1 MIFRYKITP
10 YCNFLQRYYYRVQ
23 IQEYSTKFPHWR
35 KVVHN
40 ATIQEILYEI
50 NECAFKYKTDLSYG
64 SKTDLTYVSFEDI
77 LEEIQKYDSIESI
90 IIKYIID
97 VIMKQK
103 KRECAEET
111 VRDVLDKL
119 IITKGW
125 NTIEV
130 KENKN

>member
-10 YCNFLQRYYYRVQ
+10 YCDFLQRYYYRVQ

-35 KVVHN
+35 KVIHN
-40 ATIQEILYEI
+40 VTIQEILYDI
-50 NECAFKYKTDLSYG
+50 NECAFKYEPNLS
-64 SKTDLTYVSFEDI
+64 YVSFEDI

-90 IIKYIID
+90 IMKYIID

-103 KRECAEET
+103 KRDCAEET

-119 IITKGW
+119 IITKDW

-130 KENKN
+130 KEN

>member
-35 KVVHN
+35 KVVDN
-40 ATIQEILYEI
+40 VTIQEILYDI
-50 NECAFKYKTDLSYG
+50 NERAFPYETFLS
-64 SKTDLTYVSFEDI
+64 YVSFEDI

-90 IIKYIID
+90 IMKYIID

-103 KRECAEET
+103 KRKCAEET
-111 VRDVLDKL
+111 ARDVLDKL
-119 IITKGW
+119 IITKDW

-130 KENKN
+130 KEN

>member
-1 MIFRYKITP
+1 MIFRYKITS
-10 YCNFLQRYYYRVQ
+10 YCDPWERYYYRVK

-40 ATIQEILYEI
+40 VTIQEILYEI
-50 NECAFKYKTDLSYG
+50 NERAFNYRTDLR
-64 SKTDLTYVSFEDI
+64 YVSFEDI
-77 LEEIQKYDSIESI
+77 LEEIQKYDLIESVI
-90 IIKYIID
+90 MKYIID

-103 KRECAEET
+103 KRECVEET
-111 VRDVLDKL
+111 AKDILDKL
-119 IITKGW
+119 IITKDW

>member
-10 YCNFLQRYYYRVQ
+10 YCDFLQRYYYRVQ

-40 ATIQEILYEI
+40 VTIQEILYDI
-50 NECAFKYKTDLSYG
+50 NECAFQYETILS
-64 SKTDLTYVSFEDI
+64 YVSFEDI

-90 IIKYIID
+90 IMKYIID

-103 KRECAEET
+103 KRKCAEET

-119 IITKGW
+119 IITKDW

-130 KENKN
+130 KENEN

>member
-10 YCNFLQRYYYRVQ
+10 YYDFFQRYYYRVK

-35 KVVHN
+35 KVIYDV
-40 ATIQEILYEI
+40 TIQEILYEI
-50 NECAFKYKTDLSYG
+50 NEWPFRYKIDPDHA
-64 SKTDLTYVSFEDI
+64 SKTDLNFLSFKDI

-90 IIKYIID
+90 IMKYIID

-111 VRDVLDKL
+111 VRDTLDKL

-130 KENKN
+130 KENNN

>member
-10 YCNFLQRYYYRVQ
+10 YCDFLQRYYYRVQ

-40 ATIQEILYEI
+40 VTIQEILYEI
-50 NECAFKYKTDLSYG
+50 NECAFPYETSLS
-64 SKTDLTYVSFEDI
+64 YVSFEDI

-90 IIKYIID
+90 IMKYIID

-111 VRDVLDKL
+111 VRDILDKL

>member
-10 YCNFLQRYYYRVQ
+10 YYDFFQRYYYRVK

-35 KVVHN
+35 KVIYDV
-40 ATIQEILYEI
+40 TIQEILYEI
-50 NECAFKYKTDLSYG
+50 NEWPFRYKIDPDRA
-64 SKTDLTYVSFEDI
+64 SKTDLNLLSFKDI

-90 IIKYIID
+90 IMKYIID

-111 VRDVLDKL
+111 VRDTLDKL

-130 KENKN
+130 KENNN

>member
-10 YCNFLQRYYYRVQ
+10 DCDFLQRYYYRVQ

-40 ATIQEILYEI
+40 VTIQEILYDI
-50 NECAFKYKTDLSYG
+50 NECAFKDKTNLS
-64 SKTDLTYVSFEDI
+64 YVSFEDI

>member
-10 YCNFLQRYYYRVQ
+10 YYDFLQRYYYRVK

-40 ATIQEILYEI
+40 VTIQEILYEI
-50 NECAFKYKTDLSYG
+50 NEHAFNSGFHLS
-64 SKTDLTYVSFEDI
+64 SVSFEDI
-77 LEEIQKYDSIESI
+77 LDEIQKYDSIESI

-111 VRDVLDKL
+111 VRDILDKL

>member
-40 ATIQEILYEI
+40 VTIQEILYDI
-50 NECAFKYKTDLSYG
+50 NKCAFPYGTILS
-64 SKTDLTYVSFEDI
+64 YVSFEDI

-90 IIKYIID
+90 IMKYIVD

-111 VRDVLDKL
+111 VRDTLDKL

-130 KENKN
+130 KENN

>member
-10 YCNFLQRYYYRVQ
+10 YCDFLQRYYYRVK
-23 IQEYSTKFPHWR
+23 IQEYSTKFSHWR

-50 NECAFKYKTDLSYG
+50 NECAFNYGIDLSH
-64 SKTDLTYVSFEDI
+64 VSFEDI

-90 IIKYIID
+90 IMKYIIE

-103 KRECAEET
+103 NRECAEET
-111 VRDVLDKL
+111 ARDVLDKL
-119 IITKGW
+119 IITKDW

>member
-10 YCNFLQRYYYRVQ
+10 YCDFLQRYYYRVQ

-40 ATIQEILYEI
+40 VTIQEILYDI
-50 NECAFKYKTDLSYG
+50 NECAFPYKTILS
-64 SKTDLTYVSFEDI
+64 YVSFEDI

-90 IIKYIID
+90 IMKYIID

-103 KRECAEET
+103 KRKCAEET

-119 IITKGW
+119 IITKDW

-130 KENKN
+130 KENEN

>member
-10 YCNFLQRYYYRVQ
+10 YCDFLQRYYYRVQ

-40 ATIQEILYEI
+40 VTIQEILYDI
-50 NECAFKYKTDLSYG
+50 NECAFEYEANLS
-64 SKTDLTYVSFEDI
+64 YVSFEDI

-90 IIKYIID
+90 IMKYIID

-119 IITKGW
+119 IITKDW

-130 KENKN
+130 KEN

>member
-10 YCNFLQRYYYRVQ
+10 YCDFLQRYYYRVQ

-40 ATIQEILYEI
+40 VTIQEILYDI
-50 NECAFKYKTDLSYG
+50 NRCAFKYETNLS
-64 SKTDLTYVSFEDI
+64 YVSFEDI

-90 IIKYIID
+90 IMKYIID
-97 VIMKQK
+97 IIMKQK
-103 KRECAEET
+103 KRERAEET

-119 IITKGW
+119 IITKDW

-130 KENKN
+130 KENEN

>member
-10 YCNFLQRYYYRVQ
+10 DCDFLQRYYYRVQ
-23 IQEYSTKFPHWR
+23 IQEYSTKFPHWM

-40 ATIQEILYEI
+40 VTIQEILYEI
-50 NECAFKYKTDLSYG
+50 NECAFKHKIDLS
-64 SKTDLTYVSFEDI
+64 YVSFEDI
-77 LEEIQKYDSIESI
+77 LEEIQKYNSIESI

-111 VRDVLDKL
+111 VRDILDKL

-125 NTIEV
+125 NTIEI

>member
-10 YCNFLQRYYYRVQ
+10 YCDFLQRYYYRVQ

-40 ATIQEILYEI
+40 VTIQEILYKI
-50 NECAFKYKTDLSYG
+50 NECAFPYETSLS
-64 SKTDLTYVSFEDI
+64 YVSFEDI

-90 IIKYIID
+90 IMKYIID

>member
-10 YCNFLQRYYYRVQ
+10 YCDFLQRYYYRVQ

-40 ATIQEILYEI
+40 VTIQEILYDI
-50 NECAFKYKTDLSYG
+50 NERAFPYETILS
-64 SKTDLTYVSFEDI
+64 YVSFEDI

-90 IIKYIID
+90 IMKYIID

-103 KRECAEET
+103 KRKCAEET
-111 VRDVLDKL
+111 ARDVLDKL
-119 IITKGW
+119 IITKDW

-130 KENKN
+130 KEN

>member
-10 YCNFLQRYYYRVQ
+10 YCDFLQRYYYRVQ

-35 KVVHN
+35 KVEHN
-40 ATIQEILYEI
+40 ATIQEILYKI
-50 NECAFKYKTDLSYG
+50 NECAFPYETSLS
-64 SKTDLTYVSFEDI
+64 YVSFEDI

-90 IIKYIID
+90 IMKYIID

>member
-10 YCNFLQRYYYRVQ
+10 YYDFFQRCYYRVK

-35 KVVHN
+35 KVIYDV
-40 ATIQEILYEI
+40 TIQEILYDI
-50 NECAFKYKTDLSYG
+50 NECAFKYKTNLS
-64 SKTDLTYVSFEDI
+64 YVSFEDI

-90 IIKYIID
+90 IMKYIID

-111 VRDVLDKL
+111 VRDILDKL

-130 KENKN
+130 KENNN

>member
-10 YCNFLQRYYYRVQ
+10 YCDFLQRYYYRVQ

-40 ATIQEILYEI
+40 VTIQEILYEI
-50 NECAFKYKTDLSYG
+50 NECAFSYETSLS
-64 SKTDLTYVSFEDI
+64 YVSFEDI

-90 IIKYIID
+90 IMKYIID

-103 KRECAEET
+103 KRECADET

>member
-35 KVVHN
+35 KVVDN
-40 ATIQEILYEI
+40 VTIQEILYDI
-50 NECAFKYKTDLSYG
+50 NERAFPYETILS
-64 SKTDLTYVSFEDI
+64 YVSFEDI

-90 IIKYIID
+90 IMKYIID

-103 KRECAEET
+103 KRKCAEET
-111 VRDVLDKL
+111 ARDVLDKL
-119 IITKGW
+119 IITKDW

-130 KENKN
+130 KEN

>member
-10 YCNFLQRYYYRVQ
+10 YCDFLQRYYYRVQ

-40 ATIQEILYEI
+40 VTIQEILYKI
-50 NECAFKYKTDLSYG
+50 NECAFPYETSLS
-64 SKTDLTYVSFEDI
+64 YVSFEDI

-90 IIKYIID
+90 IMKYIID

-111 VRDVLDKL
+111 VRDVLGKL

>member
-10 YCNFLQRYYYRVQ
+10 YCDFLQRYYYRVQ

-40 ATIQEILYEI
+40 VTIQEILYDI
-50 NECAFKYKTDLSYG
+50 NECAFPHETILS
-64 SKTDLTYVSFEDI
+64 YVSFEDI

-90 IIKYIID
+90 IMKYIID

-103 KRECAEET
+103 KRKCAEET

-119 IITKGW
+119 IITKDW

-130 KENKN
+130 KEN

>member
-10 YCNFLQRYYYRVQ
+10 YCDFLQRYYYRVQ

-40 ATIQEILYEI
+40 VTIQEILYDI
-50 NECAFKYKTDLSYG
+50 NECAFKYKTNLS
-64 SKTDLTYVSFEDI
+64 YVSFEDI

-90 IIKYIID
+90 IMKYIID

-119 IITKGW
+119 IITKDW
-125 NTIEV
+125 NTIEI
-130 KENKN
+130 KENEN

>member
-1 MIFRYKITP
+1 MIFRYKIMP
-10 YCNFLQRYYYRVQ
+10 YCDFLQRYYYRVQ

-40 ATIQEILYEI
+40 VTIQEILYEI
-50 NECAFKYKTDLSYG
+50 NECAFKYKIDLS
-64 SKTDLTYVSFEDI
+64 YVSFEDI

-90 IIKYIID
+90 IMKYIID

-119 IITKGW
+119 IITKDW

-130 KENKN
+130 KENEN

>member
-10 YCNFLQRYYYRVQ
+10 YCDFLQRYYYRVQ

-40 ATIQEILYEI
+40 VTIQEILYKI
-50 NECAFKYKTDLSYG
+50 NEYAFPYETSLS
-64 SKTDLTYVSFEDI
+64 YVSFEDI

-90 IIKYIID
+90 IMKYIID

>member
-10 YCNFLQRYYYRVQ
+10 YCDFLQRYYYRVQ

-40 ATIQEILYEI
+40 VTIQEILYYI
-50 NECAFKYKTDLSYG
+50 NECAFKDKTNLI
-64 SKTDLTYVSFEDI
+64 YVSFEDI

-90 IIKYIID
+90 IMKYIID

-111 VRDVLDKL
+111 VRDTLDKL

-130 KENKN
+130 KENNN

>member
-1 MIFRYKITP
+1 MIFRYKITS
-10 YCNFLQRYYYRVQ
+10 YCDSWERYYYRVK

-40 ATIQEILYEI
+40 ATIQEMLYEI
-50 NECAFKYKTDLSYG
+50 NERAFNFVPYLS
-64 SKTDLTYVSFEDI
+64 DVSFEDI
-77 LEEIQKYDSIESI
+77 LEEIQKYDSIESVI
-90 IIKYIID
+90 MKYIID

-111 VRDVLDKL
+111 AKDILDKL
-119 IITKGW
+119 IITKDW

>member
-10 YCNFLQRYYYRVQ
+10 DCDFLQRYYYRVQ
-23 IQEYSTKFPHWR
+23 IQEYSTKFPHWM

-40 ATIQEILYEI
+40 VTIQEILYDI
-50 NECAFKYKTDLSYG
+50 NKCAFKYKTDLS
-64 SKTDLTYVSFEDI
+64 YVSFEDI

>member
-10 YCNFLQRYYYRVQ
+10 DCDFLQRYYYRVQ
-23 IQEYSTKFPHWR
+23 IQEYSTKFPHWM

-40 ATIQEILYEI
+40 VTIQEILYDI
-50 NECAFKYKTDLSYG
+50 NKCAFKYKADLS
-64 SKTDLTYVSFEDI
+64 YVSFEDI

>member
-10 YCNFLQRYYYRVQ
+10 YYDYLQRYCYRVK

-40 ATIQEILYEI
+40 VTIQEILYEI
-50 NECAFKYKTDLSYG
+50 NECAFKYKIDLS
-64 SKTDLTYVSFEDI
+64 YVSFEDI

-90 IIKYIID
+90 IMKYIID

-111 VRDVLDKL
+111 VRDILDKL

>member
-10 YCNFLQRYYYRVQ
+10 YCDFLQRYYYRVQ

-40 ATIQEILYEI
+40 VTIQEILYEI
-50 NECAFKYKTDLSYG
+50 NECAFKYKIDLSR
-64 SKTDLTYVSFEDI
+64 VSFEDI

-90 IIKYIID
+90 IMKYIID

-111 VRDVLDKL
+111 VRDILDKL

-125 NTIEV
+125 NTIEI

>member
-35 KVVHN
+35 KVVDN
-40 ATIQEILYEI
+40 VTIQEILYDI
-50 NECAFKYKTDLSYG
+50 NERAFPYETILS
-64 SKTDLTYVSFEDI
+64 YVSFEDI

-90 IIKYIID
+90 IMKYIID

-103 KRECAEET
+103 KRKCAEET
-111 VRDVLDKL
+111 ARDVLDKL
-119 IITKGW
+119 IITKDW

-130 KENKN
+130 KENQN

>member
-10 YCNFLQRYYYRVQ
+10 YCSYLERYYYRVK

-50 NECAFKYKTDLSYG
+50 NEHAFNSGFHLS
-64 SKTDLTYVSFEDI
+64 SVSFEDI
-77 LEEIQKYDSIESI
+77 LEEIQKYDSIEGI
-90 IIKYIID
+90 IMKYIID

-103 KRECAEET
+103 ERECAEET

>member
-10 YCNFLQRYYYRVQ
+10 YCDFLQRYYYRVQ

-40 ATIQEILYEI
+40 VTIQEILYDI
-50 NECAFKYKTDLSYG
+50 NECAFKYEAYLS
-64 SKTDLTYVSFEDI
+64 YVSFEDI

-90 IIKYIID
+90 IMKYIID

-103 KRECAEET
+103 KRKCAEET
-111 VRDVLDKL
+111 VKDVLDKL
-119 IITKGW
+119 IITKDW

-130 KENKN
+130 KEN

>member
-10 YCNFLQRYYYRVQ
+10 YCDFLQRYYYRVQ

-40 ATIQEILYEI
+40 VTIQEILYDI
-50 NECAFKYKTDLSYG
+50 NEFAFKYETNLS
-64 SKTDLTYVSFEDI
+64 YVSFEDI

-90 IIKYIID
+90 IMKYIID

-119 IITKGW
+119 IITKDW

-130 KENKN
+130 KENEN